1 MGGLA
6 AAYSPWQ
13 QGLHHNEYRRVRDPS
28 TGEDYVAL
36 ARTELVKSVLVLLEA
51 PVLMQLPGV
60 PLVLVFVFI
69 AFLLQLYISFCQDHF
84 P

>member
-6 AAYSPWQ
+6 VAYLPWQ
-13 QGLHHNEYRRVRDPS
+13 QGLHHNENRRARDPS

-36 ARTELVKSVLVLLEA
+36 ARSALARSVLVKSALVLLEA

-60 PLVLVFVFI
+60 PLLLVFVFI
-69 AFLLQLYISFCQDHF
+69 ALLPQL
-84 P
+84 